1 MSEENND
8 DIVSYE
14 DFSLEPSSFLN
25 IKKGDQL
32 KNKKVLKTKL
42 SEIDNSLNIA
52 EKELYLILYYSE
64 LLMDDSSDD
73 GLFGD
78 NSDAI
83 DSLNDIMEK
92 CSQISE
98 LLDEIKDIKNK
109 L

>member
-1 MSEENND
+1 MNREDND
-8 DIVSYE
+8 DVVDYG
-14 DFSLEPSSFLN
+14 DFSVEPSSFLN

-42 SEIDNSLNIA
+42 SEIDNSLNIT

-64 LLMDDSSDD
+64 LLMDDKTDD
-73 GLFGD
+73 GLLGD

-83 DSLNDIMEK
+83 DSLNDIMDK
-92 CSQISE
+92 CSQISD
-98 LLDEIKDIKNK
+98 LLEEIKEIKNK